1 MQIHLTFALGEDIT
15 FILWRQIH
23 LPFAPE
29 GDSSF
34 QVCLFYKHL

>member
-1 MQIHLTFALGEDIT
+1 MQIHLTFALGEDIA

-34 QVCLFYKHL
+34 QVCLFYKHI